1 MHAAC
6 DRRRRSRSQRIRKGP
21 LDSEMEHTDQG
32 EKLPRIDVC
41 RLCLFFLSAR
51 HLHFPAAV
59 FIVLASSV
67 GLFMFSMIT
76 GTSYTTAVFF
86 PQLAV
91 VFLEIAWFCFARPAV
106 VVSVKSRKNRYLQ
119 GIGKFRAYPSSSP
132 KKGKIIME
140 DKEISMIL
148 PAVYVAHTGYFDKRG
163 FPLYGLYA
171 GAKILKGSVFPKGCL
186 LIQVSLLY

>member
-1 MHAAC
+1 M
-6 DRRRRSRSQRIRKGP
+6 DR
-21 LDSEMEHTDQG
+21 EMVPTDQD
-32 EKLPRIDVC
+32 ENLPRIDIC
-41 RLCLFFLSAR
+41 WLYLFFLSAR

-59 FIVLASSV
+59 FILLASSI
-67 GLFMFSMIT
+67 GLFMLSMIT

-91 VFLEIAWFCFARPAV
+91 VFLEIAWFCCFRPAV
-106 VVSVKSRKNRYLQ
+106 VVSVKSRKNRFLP
-119 GIGKFRAYPSSSP
+119 GIGTIRVYPSSSP
-132 KKGKIIME
+132 KNGKIIME
-140 DKEISMIL
+140 GKEISMIL

-171 GAKILKGSVFPKGCL
+171 GAKILKGSVFPKGCS

>member
-1 MHAAC
+1 MLT
-6 DRRRRSRSQRIRKGP
+6 RRRSRSQRTR
-21 LDSEMEHTDQG
+21 EMNSKMVPTDKD
-32 EKLPRIDVC
+32 ETLPRIDIC
-41 RLCLFFLSAR
+41 WLYLFFLSAR

-86 PQLAV
+86 PQLTV
-91 VFLEIAWFCFARPAV
+91 VVLEIAWFCCFRPAV
-106 VVSVKSRKNRYLQ
+106 VVSVKSRKNRYLP